1 MITTLDTMTVAGP
14 VDLPMAGELDVQA
27 ACGIMHVHGR
37 RYGEPTPLGLD
48 YASILASELAAI
60 GGTAV
65 GFARDRGIPLRGAS
79 TSLAQA
85 ALLAVS
91 QYLAAATTED
101 DHQETWLPGGPPFHS
116 AEGVAFEIETL
127 DPVVWQRFWNALG
140 ACQETIAR
148 GWRPFADRFATA
160 TCPLPS
166 GLHDLAAA
174 GPIQW
179 IEGIAAHTGMTLVRV
194 ATRPYDGIPA
204 FTVSGEGRGHR
215 RVRPL
220 EFLPLSGL
228 VVLESCRRVQ
238 GPMAGHLLRLLGA
251 TVLRVEPP
259 GGDPLRWVPPIAGAA
274 SARFRALND
283 GKEVVEIDLNTPGG
297 RRQLLEL
304 ASSADVFLHN
314 WAPGKAEQWSLT
326 AYDLA
331 LAQPGIV
338 YAHASGWGVELGPNP
353 PVGTDFVVQA
363 YAGIPSSLMTLVDV
377 FGAVMAVRGIV
388 RALSRRATRVGS
400 SLLSAASRL
409 NAAATRPRCGHPLSV
424 PVCDDLAALAADPRF
439 SRAVVRDECALVGS
453 PWEFHS

>member
-1 MITTLDTMTVAGP
+1 MITTLDAVTVAGP
-14 VDLPMAGELDVQA
+14 VDLPLAGELDVQA

-48 YASILASELAAI
+48 YASILAAELAAI
-60 GGTAV
+60 GGVAV
-65 GFARDRGIPLRGAS
+65 TFARDRGIPLRGAS

-91 QYLAAATTED
+91 QYLAAATAED

-116 AEGVAFEIETL
+116 AERVAFEIETF
-127 DPVVWQRFWNALG
+127 DPAVWQRFWSTLG
-140 ACQETIAR
+140 ADREAIAR
-148 GWRPFADRFATA
+148 GWQPFSARFATA

-166 GLHDLAAA
+166 RLPDVAARA
-174 GPIQW
+174 PIRW
-179 IEGIAAHTGMTLVRV
+179 IERTATDSGMTLVRV
-194 ATRPYDGIPA
+194 AIRRHDGIPA

-215 RVRPL
+215 MARPV

-228 VVLESCRRVQ
+228 TVLESCRRVQ

-259 GGDPLRWVPPIAGAA
+259 GGEPLRWVPPIAGAA

-283 GKEVVEIDLNTPGG
+283 GKESIEIDLNTVGG
-297 RRQLLEL
+297 RRHLLEL
-304 ASSADVFLHN
+304 ASGADVFLHN

-331 LAQPGIV
+331 RVRPGIV
-338 YAHASGWGVELGPNP
+338 YAHASGWGDELGPNP
-353 PVGTDFVVQA
+353 PLGTDFVVQA
-363 YAGIPSSLMTLVDV
+363 HAGVPPSLMTLVDV
-377 FGAVMAVRGIV
+377 FGGVVSAHGIV
-388 RALSRRATRVGS
+388 RALSRRATKVTS

-409 NAAATRPRCGHPLSV
+409 NASAVRPRCGQPLRA
-424 PVCDDLAALAADPRF
+424 PVCDDLAVLAEDPRF
-439 SRAVVRDECALVGS
+439 SRALVRDECVFVTS
-453 PWEFHS
+453 PWEFRS